1 MQILQI
7 IIALSILVLIH
18 ELGHYTFARIF
29 GIRIDKF
36 FLFFDAGGIKLFS
49 TRSGW
54 FVKLFPKA
62 ADWETE
68 YGIGWLPL
76 GGYCKVNGMIDE
88 SMDTEHL
95 KNEPQPYEFRS
106 KKAWQRLLV
115 MFGGVLFNF
124 ILGIMLFSF
133 SLYNWGDTYIPAEG
147 SHIYVYEEIGG
158 EETLGKKMGFQTGDM
173 ILALDGKAP
182 GDFRQIQ
189 IDMARDMVS
198 TVTVQRDNDNGGKDT
213 IDLYIDHKYIPDI
226 LNTQLFEL
234 AVPFTIT
241 ALAEDSPNTILQV
254 NDKIVELDSTQIRF
268 VQDALPVL
276 KEKAGKEVEA
286 TILRDTSLIVTTL
299 SVKQDGNIGVYFS
312 IPNVQ
317 RIKYSFAESIPAGL
331 QKAYDAT
338 IGQIKDMR
346 LLAKPS
352 TGAYK
357 SVGSVIAIT
366 EAMPQQ
372 WNWYAFIHI
381 LAMISI
387 ILAVM
392 NLLPIPALDG
402 GHIVF
407 TIYEMITGRKP
418 SDQFLYVMQLIG
430 MILIFGLMFL
440 AFGNDI
446 ARLMK

>member
-7 IIALSILVLIH
+7 ILALSILVLIH
-18 ELGHYTFARIF
+18 ESGHFTFARIF

-36 FLFFDAGGIKLFS
+36 FLFFDAGGVKLFS
-49 TRSGW
+49 TKADW
-54 FVKLFPKA
+54 FIKIFPKA
-62 ADWETE
+62 AEWETE

-95 KNEPQPYEFRS
+95 KNEPQPWEFRS
-106 KKAWQRLLV
+106 KPAWQRLLV

-124 ILGIMLFSF
+124 ILGILLFSF
-133 SLYNWGDTYIPAEG
+133 SLFKWGDAYIPADK
-147 SHIYVYEEIGG
+147 SSVYVYEGSLAYE
-158 EETLGKKMGFQTGDM
+158 MGFKSGDI
-173 ILALDGKAP
+173 ILALDDEP
-182 GDFRQIQ
+182 TEDFQKIQ
-189 IDMARDMVS
+189 LDIARNMVS
-198 TVTVQRDNDNGGKDT
+198 KVTVLRDGAKTD
-213 IDLYIDHKYIPDI
+213 IYIDQKYIADL
-226 LNTQLFEL
+226 LNNQLFDLAIPFIVKEL
-234 AVPFTIT
+234 TDESLNKEVGLLSGDRI
-241 ALAEDSPNTILQV
+241 IM
-254 NDKIVELDSTQIRF
+254 IDSTAIAF
-268 VQDALPVL
+268 VQDALPIL
-276 KEKAGKEVEA
+276 DAKAGQEITA
-286 TILRDTSLIVTTL
+286 TILRD
-299 SVKQDGNIGVYFS
+299 SVAFTMPLLVDEQGNIGVYFR
-312 IPNVQ
+312 IPNYE
-317 RIKYSFAESIPAGL
+317 RLEYSLLESIPAGCM
-331 QKAYDAT
+331 KAYDAT
-338 IGQIKDMR
+338 IGQIKDLR

-357 SVGSVIAIT
+357 SVGSIIAIT
-366 EAMPQQ
+366 DAMPQQ
-372 WNWYAFIHI
+372 WNWPVFINI

-407 TIYEMITGRKP
+407 TLYEMITGRKP
-418 SDQFLYVMQLIG
+418 SDKFLMIMQLIG

>member
-1 MQILQI
+1 MQVIQILL
-7 IIALSILVLIH
+7 ALSILVLIH
-18 ELGHYTFARIF
+18 ELGHFMFARIF

-49 TRSGW
+49 TKAPW
-54 FVKLFPKA
+54 FVKIFPKA
-62 ADWETE
+62 AEWETE

-95 KNEPQPYEFRS
+95 KNEPKPWEFRS
-106 KKAWQRLLV
+106 KPAWQRLLV

-124 ILGIMLFSF
+124 ILGILLFSF
-133 SLYNWGDTYIPAEG
+133 GLYKWGEVYVPAAGNSVYIYENSL
-147 SHIYVYEEIGG
+147 G
-158 EETLGKKMGFQTGDM
+158 EDMGFRTGDQ
-173 ILALDGKAP
+173 ILSLDGKTP
-182 GDFRQIQ
+182 GDFRTIQ
-189 IDMARDMVS
+189 IDMARDMVNK
-198 TVTVQRDNDNGGKDT
+198 VTVLRDGDT
-213 IDLYIDHKYIPDI
+213 TDIYIDQKHISSL
-226 LNTQLFEL
+226 LNTSLFDL
-234 AVPFTIT
+234 AIPFVVKDLT
-241 ALAEDSPNTILQV
+241 EDSPNRDSGILPGDRLV
-254 NDKIVELDSTQIRF
+254 RIDSADISF
-268 VQDALPVL
+268 VQDALPIL
-276 KEKAGKEVEA
+276 SSKTGEHITA
-286 TILRDTSLIVTTL
+286 IFLRDTTQIRKSLKV
-299 SVKQDGNIGVYFS
+299 DENGNIGVYFN
-312 IPNVQ
+312 IPRFENLS
-317 RIKYSFAESIPAGL
+317 YSLFESFGGGFR
-331 QKAYDAT
+331 KAYEAT
-338 IGQIKDMR
+338 VGQIKDMR

-357 SVGSVIAIT
+357 SVGSIIAIT
-366 EAMPQQ
+366 DAMPQQ
-372 WNWYAFIHI
+372 WNWQAFIHI

-407 TIYEMITGRKP
+407 TLYEMITGRKP
-418 SDQFLYVMQLIG
+418 SDKFLYIMQLIG

>member
-7 IIALSILVLIH
+7 ILALSILVLIH
-18 ELGHYTFARIF
+18 ELGHFTFARIF

-49 TRSGW
+49 TKSAW
-54 FVKLFPKA
+54 FTKLFPKA
-62 ADWETE
+62 AEWETE

-95 KNEPQPYEFRS
+95 KNEPQPWEFRS
-106 KKAWQRLLV
+106 KPAWQRLLV

-124 ILGIMLFSF
+124 ILGILLFSF
-133 SLYNWGDTYIPAEG
+133 SLFKWGDAYIPADK
-147 SHIYVYEEIGG
+147 SSVYVYEGSLADE
-158 EETLGKKMGFQTGDM
+158 LGFKSGDI
-173 ILALDGKAP
+173 ILALDDEP
-182 GDFRQIQ
+182 TEDFQNIQ
-189 IDMARDMVS
+189 MDIARNMVS
-198 TVTVQRDNDNGGKDT
+198 KVTILRDGEKTD
-213 IDLYIDHKYIPDI
+213 IYIDQKYIADI
-226 LNTQLFEL
+226 LNNQLFDL
-234 AVPFTIT
+234 AIPFTVKELT
-241 ALAEDSPNTILQV
+241 DESLNKEADILTG
-254 NDKIVELDSTQIRF
+254 DKIIMIDSTAITY

-276 KEKAGKEVEA
+276 EAKAGQEITAK
-286 TILRDTSLIVTTL
+286 ILRDSMSFTL
-299 SVKQDGNIGVYFS
+299 PLLVDEQGNIGVYFQ
-312 IPNVQ
+312 IPNYE
-317 RIKYSFAESIPAGL
+317 RIEYSLLESIPAGCV
-331 QKAYDAT
+331 KAYDAT
-338 IGQIKDMR
+338 VGQIKDLR

-357 SVGSVIAIT
+357 SVGSIIAIT
-366 EAMPQQ
+366 DAMPQQ
-372 WNWYAFIHI
+372 WNWPVFINI

-407 TIYEMITGRKP
+407 TLYEMITGRKP
-418 SDQFLYVMQLIG
+418 SDKFLMVMQLIG